1 MLWVAGFAVMG
12 LSAVVAFGVA
22 PHLGPDLE
30 FGVRYGAILAFSA
43 VGGVVPTTVVAGL
56 MRTAP
61 SPATIGTALGLGQQL
76 NALGQFAGPPVVA
89 AVAQAAGTWNLTWT
103 VTSALAAC
111 GIAVASGVA
120 RRAPS
125 ILRD

>member
-1 MLWVAGFAVMG
+1 
-12 LSAVVAFGVA
+12 
-22 PHLGPDLE
+22 
-30 FGVRYGAILAFSA
+30 
-43 VGGVVPTTVVAGL
+43 

-61 SPATIGTALGLGQQL
+61 SPAAMGTALGMGQQL

-89 AVAQAAGTWNLTWT
+89 AVAQTAGTWDLTWT
-103 VTSALAAC
+103 VTVVLAGA
-111 GIAVASGVA
+111 GMAVASGVA